1 MELIFFYIFAFVA
14 VFAAIAVVLVRNVV
28 HSTLFLIINL
38 MQVAAVF
45 ILLRS
50 PFLAAVQVF
59 IYVGAV
65 MVLFLFAVLVLGL
78 GNMKFT
84 SRFHSQSIPAI
95 IALGLLFL
103 VSGLLMFSGGGG
115 TLHGK
120 PFTEAALARSTEVIG
135 KSLYTTYIFPFE
147 VVSLLLLI
155 ALIGAVVLVMKDRS
169 KAG

>member
-1 MELIFFYIFAFVA
+1 MELIFFYIFAFIA
-14 VFAAIAVVLVRNVV
+14 VGAAISVVCVRNVV
-28 HSTLFLIINL
+28 HSTLFLIVSL
-38 MQVAAVF
+38 MQVAAMF

-78 GNMKFT
+78 GNLKF
-84 SRFHSQSIPAI
+84 SERFHSQSIPAL

-103 VSGLLMFSGGGG
+103 VSGLLLFMGGGG
-115 TLHGK
+115 TVPSK

-135 KSLYTTYIFPFE
+135 RSLYTTYIFPFE

-155 ALIGAVVLVMKDRS
+155 ALIGAVVLVMKERS